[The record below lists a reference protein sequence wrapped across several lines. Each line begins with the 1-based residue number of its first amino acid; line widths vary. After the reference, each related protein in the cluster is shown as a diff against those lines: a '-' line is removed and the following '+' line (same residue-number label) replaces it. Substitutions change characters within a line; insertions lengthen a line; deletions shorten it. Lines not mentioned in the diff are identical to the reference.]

1 MYRLRFP
8 FERKGT
14 ERARTTIASNQT
26 MRRFGDDNLIRP
38 RFLLQTGR
46 DIGGIPDGGI
56 IHPQV
61 ITDSTYDDHARVET
75 HPEGELNTML
85 LCWLGLVCL
94 ELTTQLQG
102 GEHRAA
108 SVILV
113 GKRGAKEGHEAVTQ
127 ELINGPFVTMDR
139 AEGQL
144 KELVQDGMHDLWPKL
159 FSQARRVGQ
168 ITKEY
173 GDLLPLTFE
182 RRMRDE
188 NSFNEVLRCVDTWLT
203 HRCVPSKG

>member
-1 MYRLRFP
+1 MLR
-8 FERKGT
+8 
-14 ERARTTIASNQT
+14 
-26 MRRFGDDNLIRP
+26 
-38 RFLLQTGR
+38 
-46 DIGGIPDGGI
+46 
-56 IHPQV
+56 
-61 ITDSTYDDHARVET
+61 
-75 HPEGELNTML
+75 
-85 LCWLGLVCL
+85 CWLGMVCL

-144 KELVQDGMHDLWPKL
+144 EELVQDGMHDLWPKL
-159 FSQARRVGQ
+159 CSQARRVGQ

-173 GDLLPLTFE
+173 GDLFPLTFQGTAGGE
-182 RRMRDE
+182 D
-188 NSFNEVLRCVDTWLT
+188 FLREIGRGVGEGRLCTGLLRSGGGGVSVARPD
-203 HRCVPSKG
+203 

>member
-1 MYRLRFP
+1 M
-8 FERKGT
+8 
-14 ERARTTIASNQT
+14 
-26 MRRFGDDNLIRP
+26 
-38 RFLLQTGR
+38 LQTGR

-61 ITDSTYDDHARVET
+61 ITDSTYDDNARVET

-85 LCWLGLVCL
+85 LGWLGIVCL
-94 ELTTQLQG
+94 EL
-102 GEHRAA
+102 
-108 SVILV
+108 ILV
-113 GKRGAKEGHEAVTQ
+113 GKRGAKDGHEAVTQ

-144 KELVQDGMHDLWPKL
+144 EELVQDGMHDLWPKL

-182 RRMRDE
+182 RRVAR
-188 NSFNEVLRCVDTWLT
+188 
-203 HRCVPSKG
+203 